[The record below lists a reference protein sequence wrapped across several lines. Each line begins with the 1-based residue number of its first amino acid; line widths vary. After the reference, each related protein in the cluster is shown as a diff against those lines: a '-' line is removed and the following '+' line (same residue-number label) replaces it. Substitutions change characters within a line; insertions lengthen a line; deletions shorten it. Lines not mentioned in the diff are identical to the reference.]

1 MHKWLEHLTHTNIH
15 ISLEEKIP
23 QGWDGA
29 ICVRQTEH
37 KENRPQS
44 AHTHKNL
51 FKCKKMLK
59 LSRGWQHLGDAS
71 LDLSQTITFKLIWE
85 PLHTRWSFSHC
96 YKLVKCHVHTR
107 GSEMLSRW
115 VGLCSDTALGNLM
128 KGEKP
133 GGPSCD
139 HWLQT
144 TASRVIISTIAFIHE
159 PNKAESVLKAFTV
172 RSRAHE

>member
-1 MHKWLEHLTHTNIH
+1 MCEANRT
-15 ISLEEKIP
+15 
-23 QGWDGA
+23 QGK
-29 ICVRQTEH
+29 QTTE
-37 KENRPQS
+37 R

-51 FKCKKMLK
+51 FKCREMLQ
-59 LSRGWQHLGDAS
+59 LSRGWQHLGEAS
-71 LDLSQTITFKLIWE
+71 LDLSQMIIFALMWE

-107 GSEMLSRW
+107 GSEMLSRR

-133 GGPSCD
+133 GGLSCD
-139 HWLQT
+139 HWPQT